1 MAKRR
6 SGSSRPST
14 GTDGVTDGESVNW
27 AALAYMAM
35 LADVRERIGDL
46 AYLFETDDD
55 DDDDET
61 ENDDDETETADA

>member
-1 MAKRR
+1 
-6 SGSSRPST
+6 
-14 GTDGVTDGESVNW
+14 
-27 AALAYMAM
+27 MAM